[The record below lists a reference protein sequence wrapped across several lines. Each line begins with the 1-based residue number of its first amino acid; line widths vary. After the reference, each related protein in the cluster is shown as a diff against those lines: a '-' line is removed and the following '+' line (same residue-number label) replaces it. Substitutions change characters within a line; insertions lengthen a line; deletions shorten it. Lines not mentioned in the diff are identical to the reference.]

1 MQKIQTNSRTGMKTA
16 LFGFVILGLLA
27 AVLTRG
33 YSAPLN
39 RPLTTVILVRHAE
52 KKTDE
57 PNNKDP
63 DLSPAGVTRAQ
74 EIARMFGASGITAI
88 YVTQYKRTQQ
98 TVKPLADK
106 LGIAVTQVEAKKSA
120 DVVDQIRSQHTGGLV
135 FVAGHNNTVPEIIH
149 GLGGPKLPIIPET
162 EFDNLYVL
170 TIAPDGKVD
179 LLTLKY
185 GSALAGPPPVPG
197 TKMMQ

>member
-1 MQKIQTNSRTGMKTA
+1 MKPA
-16 LFGFVILGLLA
+16 LFGVVILGLLA
-27 AVLTRG
+27 AVLTSG
-33 YSAPLN
+33 YSTPLN

-52 KKTDE
+52 KKTDD

-63 DLSPAGVTRAQ
+63 DLSLAGVTRAQ

-88 YVTQYKRTQQ
+88 YATQYKRTQQ

-106 LGIAVTQVEAKKSA
+106 LGIAVTQVDAKKSA
-120 DVVDQIRSQHTGGLV
+120 EVVSQIRSQNTGGLV
-135 FVAGHNNTVPEIIH
+135 FVAGHNNTVPEIIN

-170 TIAPDGKVD
+170 TITSDGKVD

-185 GSALAGPPPVPG
+185 GSSIAGSPPAPG